1 MICHYFFIIVKH
13 YTYHF
18 NVFHA
23 LINMKLIEVPIAISI
38 TSIGWD
44 AMSRFPKIK
53 ESGDS
58 MDEMITTVSLGNIHY
73 LILL

>member
-53 ESGDS
+53 ESGNS
-58 MDEMITTVSLGNIHY
+58 RWIHFD
-73 LILL
+73 IWQN

>member
-23 LINMKLIEVPIAISI
+23 LINMKLIEVPVAISI

-53 ESGDS
+53 GSGNS
-58 MDEMITTVSLGNIHY
+58 MGEMITTVSLGNIHH
-73 LILL
+73 LI

>member
-1 MICHYFFIIVKH
+1 MSYHYFFIILKY

-53 ESGDS
+53 ESGNS
-58 MDEMITTVSLGNIHY
+58 MGEMITTVSLGNIHY
-73 LILL
+73 LI

>member
-73 LILL
+73 LI

>member
-38 TSIGWD
+38 TSTGWD

-53 ESGDS
+53 ESGNS

-73 LILL
+73 LI

>member
-23 LINMKLIEVPIAISI
+23 LINMKLIEVPVAISI
-38 TSIGWD
+38 TSIRWD

-53 ESGDS
+53 ESGNS
-58 MDEMITTVSLGNIHY
+58 MGEMITTVSLGNIHQ
-73 LILL
+73 LV